1 MNILLPLKFGKFI
14 EGKLKCKLHCSKDII
29 GTELSQFTCSV
40 ISMLMWKTPKGAP
53 VSIRD
58 ITVETRASCSGILHL
73 HLSSTDSTL
82 HPVAFF
88 QFPEGQRNP
97 NHLLF
102 SSLINS
108 LGMVSNQTHR
118 VIKGSHHTLSFRKFQ
133 KFQNFSE
140 FTNSASRYTCSVCF
154 LSKLLGVCDKFIFL
168 CYRALNTQ
176 VVTEKSWEDPN
187 GSCQAII
194 DL

>member
-1 MNILLPLKFGKFI
+1 M
-14 EGKLKCKLHCSKDII
+14 
-29 GTELSQFTCSV
+29 
-40 ISMLMWKTPKGAP
+40 
-53 VSIRD
+53 
-58 ITVETRASCSGILHL
+58 
-73 HLSSTDSTL
+73 
-82 HPVAFF
+82 AFF
-88 QFPEGQRNP
+88 QLPEGQRNP

-194 DL
+194 DLWLEVFTGKVLHQSQKNWAIFASGLCWQREEEVAASQPCDTCTGKGREIPGLRKYTGFWAAPRM